1 MKLHVK
7 IVAGLALVA
16 LTTALCWAYPRTVLL
31 EVFTNY
37 G

>member
-1 MKLHVK
+1 MRSFVK
-7 IVAGLALVA
+7 IVACVA
-16 LTTALCWAYPRTVLL
+16 FVLLTAATCWAYPRTVFL

>member
-1 MKLHVK
+1 MKFHVK
-7 IVAGLALVA
+7 VAACLAVLV
-16 LTTALCWAYPRTVLL
+16 LTTALCWAYPRTALV

>member
-1 MKLHVK
+1 MKDYLKVFA
-7 IVAGLALVA
+7 VGAVLLLTAALG
-16 LTTALCWAYPRTVLL
+16 WAYPRTVLL